1 MIGRG
6 IALSPPD
13 AVPAQLIMQSTL
25 YSPGC
30 PKMFPYRWISPLV
43 GAPAKT
49 GVNTQSGAPDNQV
62 LPA

>member
-30 PKMFPYRWISPLV
+30 PKMFPYRWIKPLV
-43 GAPAKT
+43 GAPVKT
-49 GVNTQSGAPDNQV
+49 GVNT
-62 LPA
+62 